1 VVTTGWNS
9 ATPDNPGKPTGM
21 EHDFRDAS
29 RGERIQKV
37 LASAGL
43 GSRRSCEEL
52 ISEGVVRVNGHLVA
66 DLPAWVDP
74 KHDRITVRG
83 KAIRQRTT
91 QTYVMLFK
99 PRGTIC
105 TNDDPEGRKRAIDLV
120 KHPSHARLFPVGR
133 LDQDSSGLLLMT
145 DDGELAQKLTHPS
158 HEVART
164 YEIIVKGRVEESDIA
179 RLRRG
184 IFLSNGRT
192 AKRASAERLQILR
205 RDRDRT
211 RMRLILREGR
221 NRQIRRMLARLGFP
235 VKKLQRT
242 AMGTLNLKGLQPGQ
256 WRDLTTSELKALR
269 RATGLD
275 PK

>member
-1 VVTTGWNS
+1 MTTGWNS
-9 ATPDNPGKPTGM
+9 ESPERTGKPTGM

-83 KAIRQRTT
+83 KAIRQRTA

-105 TNDDPEGRKRAIDLV
+105 TNDDPEGRTRAIDLV
-120 KHPSHARLFPVGR
+120 KHPSRARLFPVGR
-133 LDQDSSGLLLMT
+133 LDQDSSGLLLLT

-184 IFLSNGRT
+184 IFLSDGRT
-192 AKRASAERLQILR
+192 ARSCRTVQILR

-211 RMRLILREGR
+211 RMKLILREGR

-256 WRDLTTSELKALR
+256 WRDLTAVELKALR

-275 PK
+275 QK